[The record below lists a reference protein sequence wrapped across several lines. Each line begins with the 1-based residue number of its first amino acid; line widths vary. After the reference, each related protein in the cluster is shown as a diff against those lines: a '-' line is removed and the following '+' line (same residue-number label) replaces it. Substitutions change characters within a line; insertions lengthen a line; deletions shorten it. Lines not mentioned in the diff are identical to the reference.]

1 MDQLALIIGL
11 LLATVVAVGI
21 GDRLRLPFPVLMLIL
36 AASLT
41 FIPGF
46 PEIAISPELILPIFL
61 PP

>member
-11 LLATVVAVGI
+11 LLATVGAVGV

-46 PEIAISPELILPIFL
+46 PEMQIHPS
-61 PP
+61 